1 MATHFEFLWMRYS
14 DLRSGLKVGDEPVNI
29 LKMNLASLSIAGL
42 IAMSACGQ
50 QYGLQDN
57 PIQSALIDGS
67 NHIEGDLD
75 PRDPVVPDSPPV
87 PKPPAAASPSESP
100 PPKVCDDRKN
110 KDHSDDSDK
119 DDEKDHDEDSD
130 DTLACG
136 KDGKKMLVCHVP
148 QGNVAAAHT
157 ICISVNGAMH
167 GHGVLPSG
175 QGGHGGDH
183 AGRCSNG
190 R

>member
-1 MATHFEFLWMRYS
+1 M
-14 DLRSGLKVGDEPVNI
+14 KI
-29 LKMNLASLSIAGL
+29 LKMNLAMVGL
-42 IAMSACGQ
+42 VAMSACGQ
-50 QYGLQDN
+50 QYSLRDN
-57 PIQSALIDGS
+57 PVQSALIDGS

-75 PRDPVVPDSPPV
+75 PRDPVDPSPSPQPSPSV
-87 PKPPAAASPSESP
+87 SPSPSESP
-100 PPKVCDDRKN
+100 SPAPSPSESPSPSPNPGDDQ
-110 KDHSDDSDK
+110 DGDDDSDDG
-119 DDEKDHDEDSD
+119 DDNS
-130 DTLACG
+130 LSCG

-148 QGNVAAAHT
+148 QGNVANAHT
-157 ICISVNGAMH
+157 ICISKAGAMH